1 MAVNAEGGYYS
12 SLSGPDKKRYAVK
25 IEDFAKIKYCKSID
39 PYEIKEWVDDVEL
52 WPELEFGD
60 IYTYLIDGKGI
71 YTKETLK
78 SYKSLDAY
86 NYYTRQVIFV
96 MKCIIKDFC
105 FVFQWLGRNCIF
117 TSS

>member
-1 MAVNAEGGYYS
+1 MGVVLLSAILE
-12 SLSGPDKKRYAVK
+12 SLKAWLSMQKVDIIRHFLGQISRDMPLKLRILQRLSIV
-25 IEDFAKIKYCKSID
+25 KSID

-96 MKCIIKDFC
+96 MKS
-105 FVFQWLGRNCIF
+105 IF
-117 TSS
+117 

>member
-1 MAVNAEGGYYS
+1 MGVVCIVGHFGVLERMAVNAESGYYS

-25 IEDFAKIKYCKSID
+25 VEDFAKIKYCKSID
-39 PYEIKEWVDDVEL
+39 PHEIKEWVDDVEL
-52 WPELEFGD
+52 WLNWNSV
-60 IYTYLIDGKGI
+60 TSTLSYLIDGKGI

-96 MKCIIKDFC
+96 MKS
-105 FVFQWLGRNCIF
+105 IF
-117 TSS
+117 